1 MRRGEQA
8 EEDYMTRLMIVTA
21 AVLALAGCET
31 QNQTLAAGA
40 VAGAAAGNVAAAATG
55 GDRTVGTLVGAAVGL
70 GTAGVITEQ
79 NKPKQCIFRHPD
91 GTESRGDCPP
101 GF

>member
-1 MRRGEQA
+1 MLA
-8 EEDYMTRLMIVTA
+8 ATALM
-21 AVLALAGCET
+21 ALAGCET
-31 QNQTLAAGA
+31 QNQTLAAGT

-79 NKPKQCIFRHPD
+79 NKPRQCIFTYPD
-91 GTESRGDCPP
+91 GTQTRGECPP
-101 GF
+101 NFQGAG